1 MTVHKPGSILG
12 LAGPEIADM
21 VVNSAYCYISQLGS
35 VASKRLSVDGTP
47 TGAQDENLFTI
58 SGGVEILRL
67 SGIFTNVDD
76 VSAVTAAGF
85 DLVDGDANIVQ
96 ITSAAGTD
104 LSASTLQTSILRVAQ
119 AGVAVTALKSDQVR
133 IIDGAVGLDLH
144 APFIVNAKYGGTTY
158 LRFNYTSDG
167 GGAEFIMIF
176 EAVWRPLIREYGVV
190 GIA

>member
-1 MTVHKPGSILG
+1 MPVHKPGNQLG
-12 LAGPEIADM
+12 LAAPAIADM

-47 TGAQDENLFTI
+47 NGAQDENLFTI
-58 SGGVEILRL
+58 SGAVEILRL
-67 SGIFTNVDD
+67 SGVFTDVDD
-76 VSAVTAAGF
+76 VSAITAAGF
-85 DLVDGDANIVQ
+85 DLIDGDNNIVQ
-96 ITSAAGTD
+96 ITSAAGTN
-104 LSASTLQTSILRVAQ
+104 LSASTLQTHILRVDQ
-119 AGVAVTALKSDQVR
+119 AAAAVTALKSDQVR

-144 APFIVNAKYGGTTY
+144 APFVVNAKNGGTTY

-167 GGAEFIMIF
+167 GGAEFIMLF